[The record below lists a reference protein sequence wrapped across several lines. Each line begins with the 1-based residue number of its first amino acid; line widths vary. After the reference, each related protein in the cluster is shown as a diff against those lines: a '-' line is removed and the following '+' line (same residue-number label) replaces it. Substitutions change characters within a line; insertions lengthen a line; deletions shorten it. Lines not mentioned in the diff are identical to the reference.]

1 MAVRS
6 FREFIRLESS
16 AGIILFF
23 AAILALIIDNTPL
36 HVYYH
41 SFIDSDITLRFRS
54 FALEKPLLLWIND
67 GFMAIFFLL
76 VGLEIKREL
85 IEGELR
91 TVSKALLPGIAALG
105 GMVVPALFYLACTYE
120 DPVAVHGWAIP
131 MATDIAF
138 SLGILALLGKR
149 VPLQLKVFLTALAI
163 FDDLGAIIV
172 IAIFYTS
179 NISVLMLLV
188 AIILILILY
197 ILNRYNV
204 TNYVPYM
211 LLGITLWVC
220 VLKSGVHATL
230 AGIVVAFAIP
240 MQNKKV
246 PHAASPV
253 RKLEH
258 KLHPW
263 VAFGV
268 LPIFAFVNAGVSFDG
283 LKFAHL
289 VSAIPLGIA
298 GGLFIGKQ
306 LGIWGASMLAVR
318 LKIAKLPKKVTGYG
332 LYGLSLL
339 AGVGFT
345 MSLFI
350 GGLAF
355 DQGSREFAAYVRFGV
370 LVGSALSGIVGY
382 LILRRVYPHT
392 KQLPVTD

>member
-1 MAVRS
+1 MPIRS
-6 FREFIRLESS
+6 FREFIKLESS
-16 AGIILFF
+16 GGVVLFC
-23 AAILALIIDNTPL
+23 AAVLALIIDNTSL
-36 HVYYH
+36 HAQYAALFH
-41 SFIDSDITLRFRS
+41 TLISIKFGA
-54 FALEKPLLLWIND
+54 FELTKPLVLWIND
-67 GFMAIFFLL
+67 GFMAVFFLL
-76 VGLEIKREL
+76 VGLEIKREI

-91 TVSKALLPGIAALG
+91 TMSMALLPAIAALG
-105 GMVVPALFYLACTYE
+105 GMVVPALFYVLCTYH
-120 DPVAVHGWAIP
+120 DPVAIHGWAIP

-149 VPLQLKVFLTALAI
+149 IPLQLKVFLTALAI

-179 NISVLMLLV
+179 NISLVMLLV

-204 TNYVPYM
+204 TSYTPYI
-211 LLGITLWVC
+211 LVGIVLWVC

-240 MQNKKV
+240 MRNKKAPTV
-246 PHAASPV
+246 SPV

-268 LPIFAFVNAGVSFDG
+268 LPIFAFANAGVSFRG
-283 LKFAHL
+283 LDASHL
-289 VSAIPLGIA
+289 ISAIPLGIA
-298 GGLFIGKQ
+298 GGLFLGKQ
-306 LGIWGASMLAVR
+306 LGIWGGSMLAVR
-318 LKIAKLPKKVTGYG
+318 LRLAKLPKKVTGLG
-332 LYGLSLL
+332 VYGLSLL

-355 DQGSREFAAYVRFGV
+355 DESNAEFAAYVRFGV

-382 LILRRVYPHT
+382 LILRRAYRVDP
-392 KQLPVTD
+392 